1 MLLSIFPLAL
11 LALFIAG
18 RVLREPSLEQ
28 SVLADL
34 RQLFPTATDKTL
46 TSALDR
52 VRESSTSFGV
62 FALIS
67 SVYVGS
73 AFWGALDTAFCRIYH
88 LRCRSWLEQKRFALV
103 MLVVVLLFMAATVLV
118 PTVQSLLVSSAEDLP
133 LGLSKVDG
141 LLYVGTLIA
150 GLVLLFG
157 ILCIVYW
164 TVPNERMAWRAVWP
178 GALGATLAIGVVDYA
193 YPAYLSNDLHHRR
206 VRDHVRVRADRPGVV
221 LRAGHGDPAGRRA
234 QRLPG
239 SPFGGNAADLTGVCC
254 GGMRIVVVDEHP
266 VVRAGVRAL
275 LEGRMD
281 AATVS
286 DAETVEAALEA
297 APGDA
302 PDVIVLDPWRPGVDV
317 AQTVSEL
324 RQRSEAPI
332 VVFTSDGGA
341 RLLSQAL
348 EAGVKG
354 YVRKDSPAED
364 LVRAIEAASAGE
376 FYVDPGLSSSLMLD
390 DSERT
395 LSVRQ
400 REILQMLADGMQTE
414 AVAGQLGL
422 STETVRT
429 HTKRILAKLEASTR
443 TEAVAIGLR
452 HGLID

>member
-1 MLLSIFPLAL
+1 ML
-11 LALFIAG
+11 
-18 RVLREPSLEQ
+18 
-28 SVLADL
+28 
-34 RQLFPTATDKTL
+34 T
-46 TSALDR
+46 
-52 VRESSTSFGV
+52 
-62 FALIS
+62 
-67 SVYVGS
+67 
-73 AFWGALDTAFCRIYH
+73 
-88 LRCRSWLEQKRFALV
+88 
-103 MLVVVLLFMAATVLV
+103 
-118 PTVQSLLVSSAEDLP
+118 
-133 LGLSKVDG
+133 
-141 LLYVGTLIA
+141 
-150 GLVLLFG
+150 
-157 ILCIVYW
+157 
-164 TVPNERMAWRAVWP
+164 ER
-178 GALGATLAIGVVDYA
+178 
-193 YPAYLSNDLHHRR
+193 
-206 VRDHVRVRADRPGVV
+206 
-221 LRAGHGDPAGRRA
+221 
-234 QRLPG
+234 
-239 SPFGGNAADLTGVCC
+239 
-254 GGMRIVVVDEHP
+254 MRIVVVDEHP

-275 LEGRMD
+275 LEGRME

-286 DAETVEAALEA
+286 DAETVDAALEA
-297 APGDA
+297 GTGDA

-317 AQTVSEL
+317 GQTVGDL
-324 RQRSEAPI
+324 RQRTEAPI

-348 EAGVKG
+348 DAGVKG

-429 HTKRILAKLEASTR
+429 HTKRILAKLDASTR